1 MAHHDIT
8 DDGGGIANDG
18 IGIANLTGADRVR
31 RGRKKKHR
39 ERNERAQKLSY
50 SLRVKL

>member
-39 ERNERAQKLSY
+39 EKWESSKAII
-50 SLRVKL
+50 